1 MKTVTP
7 LSIECYD
14 DMRRLQDAEVRSR
27 PSVALYVHSLSCLG
41 FVLWCHITRNAGDV
55 LQCYV

>member
-7 LSIECYD
+7 FGSN
-14 DMRRLQDAEVRSR
+14 VRSR
-27 PSVALYVHSLSCLG
+27 PTIALYVHMLSCLG
-41 FVLWCHITRNAGDV
+41 FVLWCHITRNAGEAPTDV